1 MGIHAGRQ
9 AGGAVSPNPKI
20 IGPRFELEMGDA
32 SFPASLASVPRAPK
46 KLYGLGCIDAL
57 GEGLAVVGAR
67 RATPYGLGCARR
79 FASLA
84 AERGVTI
91 VSGGARGCDAAAH
104 EAALSVGGR
113 TAVVLGGGIDEPYPA
128 EHVGLFQRVVNAG
141 GVLLSEHDWGVPPL
155 PYAFRER
162 NRIISGLARAVLI
175 VEAGLPSGTF
185 STADAALSQG
195 REVWVVPGSVTSAN
209 SRGANRLLY
218 QGAYPIVDDES
229 FEDAL
234 FSQFGCLKQETAGGG
249 EPSNSGRAARA
260 AHDCPAARKIVGKRM
275 HEELTAALLAESLG
289 MEQLLSLMASAGE
302 GEGALSRL
310 MLWLAEMQKAR
321 AIAQYP
327 DGRFGPVIPTR

>member
-1 MGIHAGRQ
+1 MGFSVGERADD
-9 AGGAVSPNPKI
+9 ASTLSAKI
-20 IGPRFELEMGDA
+20 VGPRFELELGDA
-32 SFPASLASVPRAPK
+32 HFPASLASVPHAPK
-46 KLYGLGCIDAL
+46 KLYGLGDVEAL
-57 GEGLAVVGAR
+57 DEGLAVVGAR
-67 RATPYGLGCARR
+67 RATPYGLGCAKR

-91 VSGGARGCDAAAH
+91 ISGGARGCDAAAH
-104 EAALSVGGR
+104 EAALSAGGR

-195 REVWVVPGSVTSAN
+195 REVWVVPGSITSAN

-218 QGAYPIVDDES
+218 QGAHPIVDDES

-234 FSQFGCLKQETAGGG
+234 FAQFGCLKQEVAGGG
-249 EPSNSGRAARA
+249 LPDSKRAAQTA
-260 AHDCPAARKIVGKRM
+260 LECPAARKIVGKRM

-289 MEQLLSLMASAGE
+289 MEQLLSLVASKGA

-310 MLWLAEMQKAR
+310 MLWLAEMQKAHV
-321 AIAQYP
+321 ITQYP
-327 DGRFGPVIPTR
+327 DGRFGPIVPTR